1 MSRRYSLDVILSTP
15 GGMLTA
21 LGDSILYHSFPNNTS
36 TSKPE
41 KSGLLP
47 LKINRLSDSEKVFFT
62 GFLVYNM
69 SVYQLKMK
77 NGILHL
83 FCMIVDDELLNH
95 MIVVLLSGY
104 DR

>member
-1 MSRRYSLDVILSTP
+1 LNPPFFIQT
-15 GGMLTA
+15 
-21 LGDSILYHSFPNNTS
+21 
-36 TSKPE
+36 
-41 KSGLLP
+41 
-47 LKINRLSDSEKVFFT
+47 EKVFFT

-83 FCMIVDDELLNH
+83 FCMIVDDESLNH